1 MIVESRKPQRIIKT
15 VRESVEIAGVVERRE
30 ERHLIRMIRPY
41 PGLGAELPED
51 ITTRYRE
58 HGGAVFEAALVLLF
72 NKARRYLNLADNP
85 EQFWGDSVRKLTKEA
100 IETEGNRWTRRYE
113 NWQEALREKSRCAGT
128 DGVRHEQFLE
138 RLRSRRDRRVTRLRE
153 ARERVQGGVFES
165 KLSIEDYL
173 TLRAHFR
180 GRQNAG
186 ASRDRQKL
194 NAHEALDSIN
204 LSQLA
209 P

>member
-1 MIVESRKPQRIIKT
+1 MLAESRKPQRIIKT
-15 VRESVEIAGVVERRE
+15 VLESVEIAGVVERRKE
-30 ERHLIRMIRPY
+30 CHFIRMIRPY

-51 ITTRYRE
+51 ITTRFRD

-72 NKARRYLNLADNP
+72 NKARRYLNFADSP
-85 EQFWGDSVRKLTKEA
+85 EQFWGDSITKLTKEA
-100 IETEGNRWTRRYE
+100 IEDEEIRWTRRYE
-113 NWQEALREKSRCAGT
+113 NWQEALSEKSRCTGT
-128 DGVRHEQFLE
+128 DGMRCEQFLE

-153 ARERVQGGVFES
+153 VRETVQRGVFES

-180 GRQNAG
+180 GRQSAA
-186 ASRDRQKL
+186 ASRQRQKL
-194 NAHEALDSIN
+194 NAREALDRIN